1 MTILHIASITN
12 NHFNGVCVAVPAHI
26 NAQQKYAKVG
36 FINVNNVKIN
46 NIDEQFEY
54 QKKFSISDLSVPFN
68 KPDIVVFHETY
79 RTEYLA
85 ISRHLRK
92 NKIPYVI
99 IPHGELSKEA
109 QKKKWLKK
117 KVANILLFNRFINGA
132 MAVQCLSERDM
143 EMTRFGKKKFI
154 GTNGISM
161 PSKSKTTFHDDEIKF
176 VFIGRLEAYI
186 KGLDLMLDAFKENEA
201 LMKANNAKL
210 YIYGPDLNGRYAAL
224 EEMISERSLGGIVI
238 LNHEVSG
245 QEKEDILLDADVFI
259 QTSRSEGM
267 PMGILEALSYG
278 LPCLVTE
285 GTTLANIIEKYDAG
299 WAASTDTESIAIKIR
314 DVINGRERFLIKS
327 RSAAELIARNFEWAV
342 VANKTVQLYRD
353 LNGE

>member
-1 MTILHIASITN
+1 MVILHIASIKN
-12 NHFNGVCVAVPAHI
+12 NPFNGVCVAVPAHI
-26 NAQQKYAKVG
+26 NAQSKYADVG

-46 NIDEQFEY
+46 NIDLQFEY
-54 QKKFSISDLSVPFN
+54 QKDFSVSDLPVPFN

-79 RTEYLA
+79 RVEHLA
-85 ISRHLRK
+85 ISRELRR

-109 QKKKWLKK
+109 QKKKWIKK
-117 KVANILLFNRFINGA
+117 KAANILLFNHFINGA
-132 MAVQCLSERDM
+132 VAVQCLSESEM
-143 EMTRFGKKKFI
+143 KMTRFGKNRFV
-154 GTNGISM
+154 GTNGVNM
-161 PSKSKTTFHDDEIKF
+161 PNKNKTSFHDNEIRF

-201 LMKANNAKL
+201 LMKTNHAKL

-224 EEMISERSLGGIVI
+224 EEMINERNLGEIVK
-238 LNHEVSG
+238 LSHEVSG
-245 QEKEDILLDADVFI
+245 QEKEDILLDADIFI

-299 WAASTDTESIAIKIR
+299 WAASTDAESISINIR
-314 DVINGRERFLIKS
+314 DAINGKENFMTKS
-327 RSAAELIARNFEWAV
+327 RNAMELVSRNFEWDV
-342 VANKTVQLYRD
+342 VADMTINTYKSLLQ
-353 LNGE
+353 

>member
-1 MTILHIASITN
+1 MIILHIASIKN
-12 NHFNGVCVAVPAHI
+12 NPFNGVCVAVPAHI
-26 NAQQKYAKVG
+26 NAQRKYANVG
-36 FINVNNVKIN
+36 FINVNNIV
-46 NIDEQFEY
+46 IDNVDVQFEY
-54 QKKFSISDLSVPFN
+54 QKDFSVSDLPVPFN

-99 IPHGELSKEA
+99 IPHGELSKDA
-109 QKKKWLKK
+109 QKKKWIKK
-117 KVANILLFNRFINGA
+117 KAANILLFNCFINGA
-132 MAVQCLSERDM
+132 VAVQCLSEREM
-143 EMTRFGKKKFI
+143 QMTRFGKKRFVC
-154 GTNGISM
+154 TNGINM
-161 PSKSKTTFHDDEIKF
+161 PSKSKIAFHDNEIKF
-176 VFIGRLEAYI
+176 VFIGRLEAHI

-224 EEMISERSLGGIVI
+224 EEMIKEREIAEIVK
-238 LNHEVSG
+238 LSNEVSG
-245 QEKEDILLDADVFI
+245 QEKEDILFDADIFI

-285 GTTLANIIEKYDAG
+285 GTTLANIIEKHDAG
-299 WAASTDTESIAIKIR
+299 WAAGTDAKSIAIKIR
-314 DVINGRERFLIKS
+314 DAVNEKEKFAIKS
-327 RSAAELIARNFEWAV
+327 RSAAELIAKNFEWDV
-342 VANKTVQLYRD
+342 VANKTINTYKSLLQ
-353 LNGE
+353 